1 MKLIKKQP
9 ELLEIKVPIEID
21 QIYSRKV
28 TKFGN
33 GAKIDFSNKFLGK
46 NVLIV
51 VVKENGG

>member
-1 MKLIKKQP
+1 MKIIKKQP

-21 QIYSRKV
+21 QIYSREV

-33 GAKIDFSNKFLGK
+33 GAKIDFSKKFLGK

-51 VVKENGG
+51 VVKEDGS